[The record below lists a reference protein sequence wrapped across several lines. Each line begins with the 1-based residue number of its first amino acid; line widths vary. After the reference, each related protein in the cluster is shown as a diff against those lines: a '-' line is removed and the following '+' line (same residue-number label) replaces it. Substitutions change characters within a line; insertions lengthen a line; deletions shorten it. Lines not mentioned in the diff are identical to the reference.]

1 MSRMSDLSIE
11 LEQDKSRATFESD
24 IQTSLDNALANGYLT
39 ETEYEDAS
47 IDLVNEDYQYLRDS
61 GGVLGDLVK
70 ARESVLCSPDL
81 EN

>member
-1 MSRMSDLSIE
+1 MSTMSDLSIE
-11 LEQDKSRATFESD
+11 LEQDKSRTTFESD

-61 GGVLGDLVK
+61 GGVLGDLLR
-70 ARESVLCSPDL
+70 ARELALSIDS
-81 EN
+81 

>member
-1 MSRMSDLSIE
+1 MSRMNDLSIH

-39 ETEYEDAS
+39 ETEYDDAS

-61 GGVLGDLVK
+61 CGVLGDLLK
-70 ARESVLCSPDL
+70 ARESAFFDRAIS
-81 EN
+81 